1 MSKKKSSSALSNSDL
16 GRHPSKHKFFS
27 ILTRVKRHHSDV
39 GMVEDDR
46 KSSSVVSIISGLILI
61 HFVLIGGVLMR
72 GHLTKGHQ
80 VAAGPGITAPP
91 TAAPTGTAPT
101 ATATTTAPSIRRE
114 AQPTAGTAGT
124 TVTPRTSAPHITQTG
139 FPEEEVA
146 EAVEDTP
153 APTVASTPAAGT
165 QTETAAAPA
174 TPVGTVLVKYQV
186 KSGESWISIARAHNT
201 TQQALRAANKNV
213 RMLMAGAYIQVPV
226 AADSEAGRAA
236 AERQATLAANA
247 PKTHTIKRGETLA
260 KIARQYKTTTQRI
273 MKWNNMTPA
282 DATRL
287 RIGQK
292 IKVSE

>member
-1 MSKKKSSSALSNSDL
+1 MTKKKSSSALSNSDL

-46 KSSSVVSIISGLILI
+46 KSSSVVRIISGLILI

-72 GHLTKGHQ
+72 GHLTKGHH

-91 TAAPTGTAPT
+91 AAAPTNTAP
-101 ATATTTAPSIRRE
+101 APTTTAPAIRRE
-114 AQPTAGTAGT
+114 AQPTTGTANT
-124 TVTPRTSAPHITQTG
+124 AVTPRTAAPHITQTG

-153 APTVASTPAAGT
+153 TPTTAATPATGT
-165 QTETAAAPA
+165 QTEAAAAPA
-174 TPVGTVLVKYQV
+174 TPAGTVLVKYQV

-260 KIARQYKTTTQRI
+260 KIAKQYKTTTQRI

>member
-1 MSKKKSSSALSNSDL
+1 MTKKKSSSALSNSDL

-46 KSSSVVSIISGLILI
+46 KSSSVVRIISGLILI

-72 GHLTKGHQ
+72 GHLTKGHH

-91 TAAPTGTAPT
+91 AAAPTNTASAP
-101 ATATTTAPSIRRE
+101 TTTAPAIRRE
-114 AQPTAGTAGT
+114 AQPTTGTANT
-124 TVTPRTSAPHITQTG
+124 AVTPRTAAPHITQTG

-153 APTVASTPAAGT
+153 APTAAATPATGT
-165 QTETAAAPA
+165 QTEAAAAPA
-174 TPVGTVLVKYQV
+174 TPAGTVLVKYQV

-260 KIARQYKTTTQRI
+260 KIAKQYKTTTQRI

>member
-1 MSKKKSSSALSNSDL
+1 MTKKKSSSALSNSDL

-91 TAAPTGTAPT
+91 AAAPTNTASAP
-101 ATATTTAPSIRRE
+101 TTTAPAIRRE
-114 AQPTAGTAGT
+114 AQPTTGAANTA
-124 TVTPRTSAPHITQTG
+124 VTPRTAAPHITQTG

-174 TPVGTVLVKYQV
+174 TPAGTVLVKYQV

-260 KIARQYKTTTQRI
+260 KIAKQYKTTTQRI

>member
-1 MSKKKSSSALSNSDL
+1 MTKKKSSSALSNSDL

-46 KSSSVVSIISGLILI
+46 KSSSVVRIISGLILI

-72 GHLTKGHQ
+72 GHLTKGHH

-91 TAAPTGTAPT
+91 AAAPTNTAP
-101 ATATTTAPSIRRE
+101 APTTTAPAIRRE
-114 AQPTAGTAGT
+114 AQPTTGTANT
-124 TVTPRTSAPHITQTG
+124 AVTPRTAAPHITQTG

-153 APTVASTPAAGT
+153 TPTAAATPATGT
-165 QTETAAAPA
+165 QTEAAAAPV
-174 TPVGTVLVKYQV
+174 TPAGTVLVKYQV

-260 KIARQYKTTTQRI
+260 KIAKQYKTTTQRI

>member
-1 MSKKKSSSALSNSDL
+1 MTKKKSSSALSNSDL

-46 KSSSVVSIISGLILI
+46 KSSSVVRIISGLILI

-72 GHLTKGHQ
+72 GHLTKGHH

-91 TAAPTGTAPT
+91 AAAPTNTASAPT
-101 ATATTTAPSIRRE
+101 TPAPAIRRE
-114 AQPTAGTAGT
+114 AQPTTGTANT
-124 TVTPRTSAPHITQTG
+124 AVTPRTSAPHITQTG

-153 APTVASTPAAGT
+153 TPTAAATPATGT
-165 QTETAAAPA
+165 QTEAAAAHA
-174 TPVGTVLVKYQV
+174 TPAGTVLVKYQV

-260 KIARQYKTTTQRI
+260 KIAKQYKTTTQRI

>member
-1 MSKKKSSSALSNSDL
+1 MTKKKSSSALSNSDL

-46 KSSSVVSIISGLILI
+46 KSSSVVRIISGLILI

-72 GHLTKGHQ
+72 GHLTKGHH

-91 TAAPTGTAPT
+91 AAAPTNTAS
-101 ATATTTAPSIRRE
+101 APSTPAPAIRRE
-114 AQPTAGTAGT
+114 AQPATGTANT
-124 TVTPRTSAPHITQTG
+124 AVTPRTAAPHITQTG

-153 APTVASTPAAGT
+153 TPTTAATPATGT
-165 QTETAAAPA
+165 QTEAAAAPA
-174 TPVGTVLVKYQV
+174 TPAGTVLVKYQV

-260 KIARQYKTTTQRI
+260 KIAKQYKTTTQRI

>member
-1 MSKKKSSSALSNSDL
+1 MTKKKSSSALSNSDL

-46 KSSSVVSIISGLILI
+46 KSSSVVRIISGLILI

-72 GHLTKGHQ
+72 GHLTKGHH

-91 TAAPTGTAPT
+91 AAAPTNTAS
-101 ATATTTAPSIRRE
+101 APSTPAPAIRRE
-114 AQPTAGTAGT
+114 AQPATGTANT
-124 TVTPRTSAPHITQTG
+124 AVTPRTAAPHITQTG

-153 APTVASTPAAGT
+153 TPTTAATPATGT
-165 QTETAAAPA
+165 QTEAAAAPA
-174 TPVGTVLVKYQV
+174 SPAGTVLVKYQV

-260 KIARQYKTTTQRI
+260 KIAKQYKTTTQRI

>member
-1 MSKKKSSSALSNSDL
+1 MTKKKSSSALSNSDL

-46 KSSSVVSIISGLILI
+46 KSSSVVRIISGLILI

-72 GHLTKGHQ
+72 GHLTKGHH

-91 TAAPTGTAPT
+91 AAAPTNTASAP
-101 ATATTTAPSIRRE
+101 TTTAPAIRRE
-114 AQPTAGTAGT
+114 AQPTTGTANT
-124 TVTPRTSAPHITQTG
+124 AVTPRTAAPHITQTG

-153 APTVASTPAAGT
+153 TPTAAATPATGT
-165 QTETAAAPA
+165 QTEAAAAPA
-174 TPVGTVLVKYQV
+174 TPAGTVLVKYQV

-201 TQQALRAANKNV
+201 TQQALRVANKNV

-260 KIARQYKTTTQRI
+260 KIAKQYKTTTQRI